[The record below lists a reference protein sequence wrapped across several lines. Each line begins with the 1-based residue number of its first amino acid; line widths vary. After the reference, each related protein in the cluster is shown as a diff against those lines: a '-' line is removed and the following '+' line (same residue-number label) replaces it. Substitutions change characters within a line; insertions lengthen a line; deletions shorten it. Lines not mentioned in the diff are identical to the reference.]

1 MPQSTLAQLHNQSNL
16 ALKQVLE
23 QLDEAN
29 PLKKALA
36 YSLLAGGKRL
46 RPALTYAIGLGFGR
60 SLKELDSAAASLEL
74 IHTYS
79 LVHDDLPAMDD
90 DDLRRGQATCHKK
103 FDEATAILAGDALQ
117 TLAFNILVTDKHLTA
132 ENKVRA
138 ISQLSQAAGIE
149 GMILGQMLDIQS
161 ENQLISLEE
170 LTRLHQG
177 KTGALITA
185 ALLLGAGEEHS
196 KYDAILDELGASLG
210 LAFQIQDDILDIEG
224 DSQTLGKTS
233 GRDEELNKSTFPK
246 LLGLDKAKELRDQ
259 LIEQAQT
266 AHSQLPFFSP
276 ALAEIISFT
285 ANRNH

>member
-1 MPQSTLAQLHNQSNL
+1 MSQATLAQLQNQANL
-16 ALKQVLE
+16 TLKQVLTR
-23 QLDEAN
+23 LDEAN
-29 PLKKALA
+29 PLKEALT

-60 SLKELDSAAASLEL
+60 KLEDLHSAAASLEL

-103 FDEATAILAGDALQ
+103 FDEATAILVGDALQ
-117 TLAFNILVTDKHLTA
+117 TLAFELLATDEHLTA

-138 ISQLSQAAGIE
+138 ITQLSQAAGAQ
-149 GMILGQMLDIQS
+149 GMILGQMLDITS
-161 ENQLISLEE
+161 ENKQISLEE
-170 LTRLHQG
+170 LTQLHQG

-185 ALLLGAGEEHS
+185 AFLLGAGTEYSE
-196 KYDAILDELGASLG
+196 YDAILQELGSSLG

-233 GRDEELNKSTFPK
+233 GRDEELNKSTYPK
-246 LLGLDKAKELRDQ
+246 LLGLDKAKAMRDQ
-259 LIEQAQT
+259 LIEQAKN
-266 AHSQLPFFSP
+266 AHKKLPFYSQT
-276 ALAEIISFT
+276 LAEIINFT